1 LKAGTLNANHY
12 TNTTTTMPPE
22 KKRNYRQMLAGD
34 PVALRQYYTQT
45 QEQRDIQK
53 QERKLKLQN
62 DRNAQNAVAEALEH
76 MNTCVQR
83 HQREAQ
89 QGLERYAEL
98 RPYRLRGHQ
107 TIAERREL
115 FHVKMMQENRFYQ
128 LAYQRDPSIKER
140 PIQEQRQLLRVHC
153 MTLFTVKVRI
163 LELRYGRVDLNGG
176 MAGVAGELG
185 QVRETFK

>member
-1 LKAGTLNANHY
+1 
-12 TNTTTTMPPE
+12 
-22 KKRNYRQMLAGD
+22 
-34 PVALRQYYTQT
+34 
-45 QEQRDIQK
+45 
-53 QERKLKLQN
+53 
-62 DRNAQNAVAEALEH
+62 
-76 MNTCVQR
+76 VQR

-176 MAGVAGELG
+176 IIEVLG
-185 QVRETFK
+185 QARKTYKKISIQVGRPLSTVYSIIRRFERNEY